1 MWQMA
6 NGRVPYGSAC
16 GSLRQ
21 CEGAMSVVVV
31 VVAVVI
37 IIVVMQ

>member
-21 CEGAMSVVVV
+21 CEGAMSGDVVVV
-31 VVAVVI
+31 VVI